1 MRHPCVRWLRSFV
14 CTAVSGAGLLSV
26 AGCSEEDRHS
36 LGHVQRYGDEII
48 VAGQLFR
55 IGTPVVLWID
65 PDGYDAYRARRH
77 FEPREYFPSH
87 PAAPGNPN
95 RYNTR
100 SSVSDALKKK
110 VEQEGWTLAN
120 LQEQV
125 DLFVYHYDACGTSA
139 RCFRVLHDVRGLSV
153 HFMLDLDGTIY
164 QTLDLT
170 ERAWHAGDVNSRSI
184 GIEIAN
190 IGAYPENERSIL
202 EEWYAHDE
210 DGWPRVTF
218 PPSVTETEQRTADF
232 VARPARKEVIEG
244 RVNGRTL
251 YQYDF
256 TDRQYEALIKLTAA
270 MHLIFPRIELQFPRD
285 DDGAVRMDVLTDE
298 ELAAFSG
305 FLGHQHTIASKVDP
319 GPAFDWERVLRGAR
333 RQVAR

>member
-1 MRHPCVRWLRSFV
+1 MRYSI
-14 CTAVSGAGLLSV
+14 
-26 AGCSEEDRHS
+26 
-36 LGHVQRYGDEII
+36 VQRLGFWATVAVFCAGFGGMTGCRDDAWRVERHGDEII
-48 VAGQLFR
+48 VAGQMFR

-65 PDGYDAYRARRH
+65 PGGYDAYRARCH
-77 FEPREYFPSH
+77 FDPDEYFPSQ
-87 PAAPGNPN
+87 PVAPGNPN

-100 SSVSDALKKK
+100 HPVSDALEEK
-110 VEQEGWTLAN
+110 VDREGWTLAN

-139 RCFRVLHDVRGLSV
+139 RCFKVLQDIRGLSV

-164 QTLDLT
+164 QTLDLK
-170 ERAWHAGDVNSRSI
+170 ERAWHAGDVNSRCV

-190 IGAYPENERSIL
+190 IGAYPEDELSVL
-202 EEWYAHDE
+202 EEWYTVDE

-218 PPSVTETEQRTADF
+218 PPSVTETQQRTPDF
-232 VARPARKEVIEG
+232 VARPARKEMFRG

-256 TDRQYEALIKLTAA
+256 TNEQYEALIKLTAA
-270 MHLIFPRIELQFPRD
+270 MHRIFPRVKLQIPRL
-285 DDGAVRMDVLTDE
+285 DDGSVRMDVLPPE
-298 ELAAFSG
+298 ALEAFSG
-305 FLGHQHTIASKVDP
+305 FLGHQHTIKVKPDP

-333 RQVAR
+333 RELR